1 MTKEGTCV
9 SEKTRVVSHTECST
23 SGKQLYRVAAS
34 LAMALVMLC
43 GLLWPFGTSSLTTAV
58 PRPVTFLSASQLTA
72 SAAAPHDSG
81 MTASSKGIKV
91 TQVDGVWVAT
101 RNGVIDTS
109 YTGVA
114 QNGFGWWKVT
124 KGYVDFDYTG
134 IAQNEYGW
142 WRIEG
147 GKVNFNYTGVANNEM
162 GWWRVQNG
170 KVDFG
175 ATGVYQNSLGWWYV
189 RRGKVDFSYTGIAGN
204 QYGYWYIRTGQV
216 DFSMNGRV
224 SALGNNWTV
233 TNGSAVGDIPT
244 RVHNA
249 FVNAGADTGSYQSGH
264 NYCIAVNTSQN
275 LVIVYGLDAAGEF
288 TQPVKAFV
296 ASCGKNASPTKTGTF
311 KTTDKYVWR
320 ALNGGVYGQY
330 ATRITGSYL
339 FHSVPYY
346 RQDKSTLET
355 GEYNKLGSRASA
367 GCVRLCVR
375 DVKWIYDHCA
385 SGTIVTLYDDSGLQ
399 EPLMKPI
406 AIRIPTNSRN
416 AGWDPT
422 DPDGRNPW

>member
-1 MTKEGTCV
+1 MTKEGTV
-9 SEKTRVVSHTECST
+9 MSEKTRMVADAERST
-23 SGKQLYRVAAS
+23 SGLKLYRVAAS
-34 LAMALVMLC
+34 LAMALVLLC
-43 GLLWPFGTSSLTTAV
+43 GLLWPFGSGSLKTPQLNAL
-58 PRPVTFLSASQLTA
+58 LSASKPTA
-72 SAAAPHDSG
+72 SAAAPHYSG

-91 TQVDGVWVAT
+91 TQVDAVWVAT

-114 QNGFGWWKVT
+114 QNGFGWW
-124 KGYVDFDYTG
+124 
-134 IAQNEYGW
+134 
-142 WRIEG
+142 
-147 GKVNFNYTGVANNEM
+147 
-162 GWWRVQNG
+162 
-170 KVDFG
+170 
-175 ATGVYQNSLGWWYV
+175 YV

-204 QYGYWYIRTGQV
+204 QFGYWYIRTGQV

-224 SALGNNWTV
+224 SALGTNWTV
-233 TNGSAVGDIPT
+233 TNGSAIGDIPT
-244 RVHNA
+244 KVYNA

-264 NYCIAVNTSQN
+264 DYCIAVNTSQN

-296 ASCGKNASPTKTGTF
+296 ASCGKNGSPTKTGTY

-355 GEYNKLGSRASA
+355 AEYNKLGSRASA

-399 EPLMKPI
+399 EPLMKPTP
-406 AIRIPTNSRN
+406 IRIPSNSRN

-422 DPDGRNPW
+422 DPDSRNPW

>member
-1 MTKEGTCV
+1 MTKEGTV
-9 SEKTRVVSHTECST
+9 MSEKTRMVADAERST
-23 SGKQLYRVAAS
+23 SGLKLYRVAAS
-34 LAMALVMLC
+34 LAMALVLLC
-43 GLLWPFGTSSLTTAV
+43 GLLWPFGSGSLKTPQLNAL
-58 PRPVTFLSASQLTA
+58 LSASKPTA
-72 SAAAPHDSG
+72 SAAAPHYSG

-91 TQVDGVWVAT
+91 TQVDAVWVAT

-134 IAQNEYGW
+134 VAQNEYGW

-175 ATGVYQNSLGWWYV
+175 ATGVYRNSLGWWYV
-189 RRGKVDFSYTGIAGN
+189 RTGKVDFSYTGIAGN

-224 SALGNNWTV
+224 SALGTNWTV
-233 TNGSAVGDIPT
+233 TNGSAIGDIPT
-244 RVHNA
+244 KVYNA

-264 NYCIAVNTSQN
+264 DYCIAVNTSQN

-296 ASCGKNASPTKTGTF
+296 ASCGKNGSSTKTGTY

-399 EPLMKPI
+399 EPLMKPTP
-406 AIRIPTNSRN
+406 IRIPSNSRN

-422 DPDGRNPW
+422 DPDSRNPW

>member
-1 MTKEGTCV
+1 MTKEG
-9 SEKTRVVSHTECST
+9 KAVVKKH
-23 SGKQLYRVAAS
+23 YRAVASLVLA
-34 LAMALVMLC
+34 LAMAC
-43 GLLWPFGTSSLTTAV
+43 SLLWPFGTGNLTSAI
-58 PRPVTFLSASQLTA
+58 PQLNALLSATQPNA
-72 SAAAPHDSG
+72 KAAAPHDSG

-175 ATGVYQNSLGWWYV
+175 ATGVYRNSLGWWYV

-224 SALGNNWTV
+224 SALGTNWTV

-244 RVHNA
+244 RVYNA

-264 NYCIAVNTSQN
+264 
-275 LVIVYGLDAAGEF
+275 D
-288 TQPVKAFV
+288 
-296 ASCGKNASPTKTGTF
+296 
-311 KTTDKYVWR
+311 
-320 ALNGGVYGQY
+320 
-330 ATRITGSYL
+330 
-339 FHSVPYY
+339 
-346 RQDKSTLET
+346 
-355 GEYNKLGSRASA
+355 
-367 GCVRLCVR
+367 
-375 DVKWIYDHCA
+375 
-385 SGTIVTLYDDSGLQ
+385 
-399 EPLMKPI
+399 
-406 AIRIPTNSRN
+406 
-416 AGWDPT
+416 
-422 DPDGRNPW
+422 